1 MSEFLLFL
9 FAVTSAVIT
18 FLAGC
23 TAHPDRKPP
32 HTFPPG
38 LESQH
43 SETYSKSMV
52 VNEPSAS
59 TDTPLC
65 GTAAREAQA
74 MAAQN
79 YPQPYSAGSSCTQNA
94 CFNPQTGT
102 YIASDGTQRVCR

>member
-1 MSEFLLFL
+1 MSEGFL
-9 FAVTSAVIT
+9 FRGAVTCAVII

-23 TAHPDRKPP
+23 SAQPARKPP
-32 HTFPPG
+32 QTFAPG
-38 LESQH
+38 LVSQP
-43 SETYSKSMV
+43 SETYSESMV
-52 VNEPSAS
+52 VNDPSAS
-59 TDTPLC
+59 PDTPLC